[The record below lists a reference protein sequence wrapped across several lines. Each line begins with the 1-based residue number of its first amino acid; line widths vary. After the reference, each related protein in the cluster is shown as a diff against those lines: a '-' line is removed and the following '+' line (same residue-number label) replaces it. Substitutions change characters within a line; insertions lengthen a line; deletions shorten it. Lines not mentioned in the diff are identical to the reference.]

1 MAAFTPSSQT
11 AASGVFEVSEM
22 NSCPRRATIRV
33 AFPSQVAEDAVMPV
47 TTIRLRKESKEQKNI
62 AHSYAVVAKM
72 SLGSASLTE
81 STVPAF
87 EHWIMM
93 AESLPPQLPLR

>member
-1 MAAFTPSSQT
+1 MSVRETPRLI
-11 AASGVFEVSEM
+11 ARVRLGANGVYALHFK
-22 NSCPRRATIRV
+22 
-33 AFPSQVAEDAVMPV
+33 VAEDAVMPV